1 MFVTNFA
8 VLFRS
13 VEYFTALPYNYP
25 VVISIRLWIIPL
37 TAGNSIGVTE
47 LWRTTWSKSIRFQIK
62 FGFQETEVF
71 IALRTGNVRYKQ
83 NIMLAVARNC
93 KLQLLR
99 TRKFQRSQNKQGVQF
114 EETMPVNATYG
125 RYCACLLWMMCI
137 LKSCNYS

>member
-1 MFVTNFA
+1 MNQFQMNSSSYIFLLSYGLHLIQLDKLCILFVTIFA

-37 TAGNSIGVTE
+37 TAGNSIDVTE

-83 NIMLAVARNC
+83 NMYNASSCYKLQTAVA
-93 KLQLLR
+93 K
-99 TRKFQRSQNKQGVQF
+99 NKKISEV
-114 EETMPVNATYG
+114 A
-125 RYCACLLWMMCI
+125 
-137 LKSCNYS
+137 K